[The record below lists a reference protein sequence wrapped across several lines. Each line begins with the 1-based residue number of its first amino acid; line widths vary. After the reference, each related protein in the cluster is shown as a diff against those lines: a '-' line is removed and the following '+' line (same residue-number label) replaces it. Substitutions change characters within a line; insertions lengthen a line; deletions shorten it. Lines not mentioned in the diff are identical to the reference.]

1 MTGLET
7 SLLVKALKI
16 NIKERERYIKQIL
29 ESCRCMENEN
39 KELKMKLDR
48 MIRDEF
54 PTLIF

>member
-7 SLLVKALKI
+7 SLLVKALKMNI
-16 NIKERERYIKQIL
+16 NERERYIKQIL
-29 ESCRCMENEN
+29 ESCRRMEDEN
-39 KELKMKLDR
+39 KELKLKLDR